1 MRWSLVWA
9 AFKKSFY
16 SRNYLINI
24 SALNERCIQDLALL
38 YEPNKRW
45 GEPLSRA
52 VFNNW
57 PDLVVF
63 IPSDVLVFHD
73 QFVTFVRWSLVSCPG
88 FGLRVIRRRF
98 ERPSDHPVLC
108 RRAGASLSAEKQP
121 PQQIFRSWRGLVDP
135 ESLLNHS
142 VLAVFHGWCV
152 LNVVL
157 IDLLIYWFSQ
167 LGSSGSNCA
176 TSLFSAVRMRTGLR
190 ICLQISWARLNA

>member
-63 IPSDVLVFHD
+63 ILIDVIGVPWSICHVCSVIAGFLSWIRITRHPSTLRAS
-73 QFVTFVRWSLVSCPG
+73 QRPSSLVRTCWPVTISRKATATAN
-88 FGLRVIRRRF
+88 LSVL
-98 ERPSDHPVLC
+98 ERS
-108 RRAGASLSAEKQP
+108 G
-121 PQQIFRSWRGLVDP
+121 RSWIPSQSFSSCGFPWLMCSECCVDW
-135 ESLLNHS
+135 
-142 VLAVFHGWCV
+142 F
-152 LNVVL
+152 
-157 IDLLIYWFSQ
+157 IYWFSQ

-176 TSLFSAVRMRTGLR
+176 TSLFSAVRMRTGLQ